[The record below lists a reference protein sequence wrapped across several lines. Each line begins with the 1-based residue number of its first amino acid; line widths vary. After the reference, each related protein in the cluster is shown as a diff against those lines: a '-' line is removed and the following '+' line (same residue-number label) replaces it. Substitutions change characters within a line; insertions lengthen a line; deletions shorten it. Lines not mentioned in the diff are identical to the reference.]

1 MQRGPRNARAR
12 GPWPQALEAALMGN
26 KVLRPIAGTEWKEV
40 RHHTGV
46 QNDAKSLHAATSAH
60 APARNA
66 VHSLRGCLRRLETH
80 RGVRGAGD

>member
-1 MQRGPRNARAR
+1 
-12 GPWPQALEAALMGN
+12 MGN